1 MFGKKKP
8 LVGLDIGSSSI
19 KAIELAQSKSGYEVV
34 GFARYALG
42 PDTVV
47 DGAITDTAAV
57 SEAIKSAFTIGG
69 FKAKNVVTSVSGHSV
84 IVKRVVLPVDSP
96 EEVESS
102 IQFGADEYI
111 PFEISDV
118 SLDYEGHRPGR
129 G

>member
-19 KAIELAQSKSGYEVV
+19 KAIELAQSKSGYEIV

-69 FKAKNVVTSVSGHSV
+69 FKAKNVVKPACRA
-84 IVKRVVLPVDSP
+84 IR
-96 EEVESS
+96 SS
-102 IQFGADEYI
+102 
-111 PFEISDV
+111 
-118 SLDYEGHRPGR
+118 
-129 G
+129 